1 MVIYIDKELYNENMQ
16 MLQNICNEIN
26 KDKEHLNKIGF
37 NMTTEIITELYNNYK
52 GLRNLFYKSILN
64 NVCDNFAINVA
75 EINRAQLS
83 DSYIFRIADRKF
95 LEISDILMKYKSIM
109 RYNFDVRILDYLD
122 ITDNKAKIINSSDI
136 INLFTYETKNNRQK
150 EVVII
155 LNSLLPYID
164 KLNEFDI
171 FTNIIKSSRNLFLR
185 NYKTGDIIGINKDAI
200 YDIY

>member
-75 EINRAQLS
+75 EINRA
-83 DSYIFRIADRKF
+83 
-95 LEISDILMKYKSIM
+95 
-109 RYNFDVRILDYLD
+109 
-122 ITDNKAKIINSSDI
+122 
-136 INLFTYETKNNRQK
+136 
-150 EVVII
+150 
-155 LNSLLPYID
+155 
-164 KLNEFDI
+164 
-171 FTNIIKSSRNLFLR
+171 
-185 NYKTGDIIGINKDAI
+185 
-200 YDIY
+200 

>member
-1 MVIYIDKELYNENMQ
+1 
-16 MLQNICNEIN
+16 
-26 KDKEHLNKIGF
+26 
-37 NMTTEIITELYNNYK
+37 
-52 GLRNLFYKSILN
+52 
-64 NVCDNFAINVA
+64 
-75 EINRAQLS
+75 
-83 DSYIFRIADRKF
+83 
-95 LEISDILMKYKSIM
+95 MKYKSIM

-171 FTNIIKSSRNLFLR
+171 FTNIIKSSRNLFIR